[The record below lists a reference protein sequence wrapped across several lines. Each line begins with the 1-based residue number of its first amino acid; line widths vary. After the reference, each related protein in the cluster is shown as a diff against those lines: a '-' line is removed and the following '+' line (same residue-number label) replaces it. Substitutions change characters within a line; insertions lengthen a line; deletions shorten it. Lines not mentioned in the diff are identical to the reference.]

1 MSGPFNNEP
10 RDLRDRLLHWTDP
23 DVAMYHLGAVLGILP
38 RRDDKETEAEHWFRC
53 KSIFWTASS
62 LSSLLCNALDAL
74 VVVGVLEREQDET
87 GIAHGSCRIRFVQ
100 NVPTEHD
107 PEPPVEIHPRKHY
120 MALANGL
127 FALRALQ
134 ELPNDVESLLTGIHA
149 TFWDTLDENEQT
161 QLEHDLEVAMH
172 RWKHAFEKR

>member
-1 MSGPFNNEP
+1 MSGPFDDEP
-10 RDLRDRLLHWTDP
+10 RELRERLRHWEDP
-23 DVAMYHLGAVLGILP
+23 DVAMYHLGIVLGVLP
-38 RRDDKETEAEHWFRC
+38 PRKEGETEVNHWAWC
-53 KSIFWTASS
+53 KSIFWTANG
-62 LSSLLCNALDAL
+62 LSSLLCDGLDAL
-74 VVVGVLEREQDET
+74 VDAGVLEREPDE
-87 GIAHGSCRIRFVQ
+87 GVAHGSCRIRFVQ

-107 PEPPVEIHPRKHY
+107 PEPPVEIHPREHY